1 MNWYKISQFK
11 NLSAQQ
17 LKMQINKLF
26 EEWRPFYYKVRDGQA
41 STEEIQKEQELE
53 KQIKLYE
60 YVFRQKLEEERENTS
75 KKILEGSPHE
85 VSRDNFLD
93 YHKTGDIVDS
103 AYDDYK
109 TIEGLSWLGKPSD
122 YPILHLRKKYGD
134 EVIEFKKKKEKLRY
148 VKMDENKEIIRDD
161 KGLATYLS
169 DEEMKDRGYP
179 LYSTGITV
187 FNEKGQPIGFA
198 SNEFGTDGIWV
209 SEPYQGK
216 GIGTDLLH
224 EFRKQFSHKR
234 RIGQMTGPGR
244 IMTRAYHRRLV
255 QEAIKNNKFVP
266 REVLEGYQGE
276 KWADQIL
283 ERKNELV

>member
-122 YPILHLRKKYGD
+122 YPILHLRKRYGD
-134 EVIEFKKKKEKLRY
+134 EV
-148 VKMDENKEIIRDD
+148 
-161 KGLATYLS
+161 S
-169 DEEMKDRGYP
+169 
-179 LYSTGITV
+179 
-187 FNEKGQPIGFA
+187 
-198 SNEFGTDGIWV
+198 
-209 SEPYQGK
+209 
-216 GIGTDLLH
+216 
-224 EFRKQFSHKR
+224 
-234 RIGQMTGPGR
+234 
-244 IMTRAYHRRLV
+244 
-255 QEAIKNNKFVP
+255 
-266 REVLEGYQGE
+266 
-276 KWADQIL
+276 
-283 ERKNELV
+283 